1 MSDHEATGEQTP
13 PPAKKLLTPRDI
25 TGFWLGL
32 EEQAYWKKD
41 PEFDALI
48 KRDYGNVLKQ
58 AKLGAMDNWC
68 QDREGVLA
76 LTIVLDQFSRNIHRG
91 TPEMFAADEHAR
103 TVANYA
109 MRTEVINS
117 FNQDERRWF
126 VMPFMHTEALREQRF
141 CVAMCKR
148 YELDK
153 TLPHAIEHMEIVK
166 KFGRFPHRNEILGRP
181 STPEEIEFLSSG
193 GFAG

>member
-1 MSDHEATGEQTP
+1 MTDDHDPGT
-13 PPAKKLLTPRDI
+13 AKKLLTPRDI

-32 EEQAYWKKD
+32 DEKAYWQKD

-68 QDREGVLA
+68 DDREGVLA

-109 MRTEVINS
+109 MRTDVITS
-117 FNQDERRWF
+117 FNPDERRWF
-126 VMPFMHTEALREQRF
+126 VMPFMHTETLREQRF

-148 YELDK
+148 YKLDS
-153 TLPHAIEHMEIVK
+153 TLPHAITHMEIIK
-166 KFGRFPHRNEILGRP
+166 QFGRFPHRNEILGRQ
-181 STPEEIEFLSSG
+181 STSEEIDFLSSG